1 MYQELYAISKMQMA
15 QKNFAK
21 WNNYSVKIDE
31 SLLDNIKKFVP
42 IDGSNKTSAKAY
54 RLTKN
59 KFSTG
64 VFCENRNDQFENNQI
79 NLQDE

>member
-21 WNNYSVKIDE
+21 WNNYSVKSEE
-31 SLLDNIKKFVP
+31 SLLYNIKKFVP

-59 KFSTG
+59 KLPTG
-64 VFCENRNDQFENNQI
+64 VFGENRKAQFENNQI
-79 NLQDE
+79 NQPNE

>member
-31 SLLDNIKKFVP
+31 SLLDNIKNFVP

-59 KFSTG
+59 KLSTG
-64 VFCENRNDQFENNQI
+64 VFGENGNAQFENNQI